1 MDAFLGEC
9 QNASCHVVRHRRV
22 RACAAD
28 HGVAVVEE
36 RDRTAV
42 YGAVRVGVD
51 GGSDRGWTGR
61 TRWRPENR
69 LVCWR
74 YRGGSRRGRS
84 AGSGDVD
91 GPATVERIRFA
102 VSAAAV
108 VDYV

>member
-1 MDAFLGEC
+1 MGWTPILGEC

-51 GGSDRGWTGR
+51 VAVIVLDWKDFGGVRKTDW
-61 TRWRPENR
+61 
-69 LVCWR
+69 LLR
-74 YRGGSRRGRS
+74 YRSGSRRGRS
-84 AGSGDVD
+84 AGKW
-91 GPATVERIRFA
+91 
-102 VSAAAV
+102 
-108 VDYV
+108 